1 LIFDIDWWWSFQEE
15 ISEQFDFSKDREAVA
30 SRLISNVKYNSF
42 SIRKR
47 IEDKDLILVGA
58 GLQKDTDIPSSN
70 VIVADGA
77 LRACLERNIIP
88 SLIVT
93 DLDGYIPDIL
103 WARKQGSEIILHA
116 HGDNIAR
123 VFQHLSDI
131 NPNCITT
138 TYPSVSSNCWGGFTD
153 GDRALMMSLSLNCN
167 TIKMIGFDYNI
178 IGNYSGD
185 YSPRK
190 LEKLRWAQKIIETCM
205 GKSNKVIV

>member
-1 LIFDIDWWWSFQEE
+1 MTFDIGWWWKFQEE
-15 ISEQFDFSKDREAVA
+15 ISVQFDFSKIREDVA
-30 SRLISNVKYNSF
+30 SRLVSDTKQNIS
-42 SIRKR
+42 SIRKC
-47 IEDKDLILVGA
+47 IEKKDLILVGA
-58 GLQKDTDIPSSN
+58 GLQKGTDIPSSN

-77 LRACLERNIIP
+77 LRACLEQDILP

-103 WARKQGSEIILHA
+103 WARKKGSKVILHA

-123 VFQHLSDI
+123 VFQYLSDI

-138 TYPSVSSNCWGGFTD
+138 TYPSASSNCWGGFTD

-167 TIKMIGFDYNI
+167 SVKMIGFNYNI

-190 LEKLRWAQKIIETCM
+190 LEKLLWSQKIVEVCIER
-205 GKSNKVIV
+205 SNKILV

>member
-1 LIFDIDWWWSFQEE
+1 MTFDIGWWWKFQEE
-15 ISEQFDFSKDREAVA
+15 ISVQFDFSKIREDVA
-30 SRLISNVKYNSF
+30 SRLVSDIKQNIS
-42 SIRKR
+42 SIREC
-47 IEDKDLILVGA
+47 IEKKDLILVGA
-58 GLQKDTDIPSSN
+58 GLQKGTSIPSSN

-77 LRACLERNIIP
+77 LRACLEQDILP

-103 WARKQGSEIILHA
+103 WARKKGSKVIVHA

-123 VFQHLSDI
+123 VFQYLSDI

-138 TYPSVSSNCWGGFTD
+138 TYPSASSNCWGGFTD

-167 TIKMIGFDYNI
+167 SVKMIGFNYNI

-190 LEKLRWAQKIIETCM
+190 LEKLLWAQKIVEVCIER
-205 GKSNKVIV
+205 SNKILV

>member
-93 DLDGYIPDIL
+93 DLDGYIPDIS

-123 VFQHLSDI
+123 VFQYLSDI

-205 GKSNKVIV
+205 EKSNKVLV

>member
-1 LIFDIDWWWSFQEE
+1 MTFDTGWWWKFQEE
-15 ISEQFDFSKDREAVA
+15 ISVQFGFSKDREDVV
-30 SRLISNVKYNSF
+30 SRLITGLKQNNS
-42 SIRKR
+42 SIRDS
-47 IEDKDLILVGA
+47 IEKKDLVLVGA
-58 GLQKDTDIPSSN
+58 GLQSSIEIPSSN

-77 LRACLERNIIP
+77 LRACLEQDILP

-103 WARKQGSEIILHA
+103 WARKKGSKVILHA

-123 VFQHLSDI
+123 VFQYLSAI

-167 TIKMIGFDYNI
+167 TIRMMGFDYSM
-178 IGNYSGD
+178 IGDYSGD

-190 LEKLRWAQKIIETCM
+190 LEKLAWAQKIVEACIERT
-205 GKSNKVIV
+205 NKIII

>member
-1 LIFDIDWWWSFQEE
+1 MTFDTGWWWKFQEE
-15 ISEQFDFSKDREAVA
+15 ISVQFDFSKIREDVA
-30 SRLISNVKYNSF
+30 SRLVSDTKQNIS
-42 SIRKR
+42 SIRKC
-47 IEDKDLILVGA
+47 IEKKDLILVGA
-58 GLQKDTDIPSSN
+58 GLQKGTDIPSSN

-77 LRACLERNIIP
+77 LRACLEQDILP

-103 WARKQGSEIILHA
+103 WARKKGSKVILHA

-123 VFQHLSDI
+123 VFQYLSDI

-138 TYPSVSSNCWGGFTD
+138 TYPSASSNCWGGFTD

-167 TIKMIGFDYNI
+167 SVKMIGFNYNI

-190 LEKLRWAQKIIETCM
+190 LEKLLWAQKIVEVCIER
-205 GKSNKVIV
+205 SNRIIV

>member
-1 LIFDIDWWWSFQEE
+1 MIFDIDWWWSFQEE

-58 GLQKDTDIPSSN
+58 GLQKDTEIPSSN

-123 VFQHLSDI
+123 VFQYLSDI

-205 GKSNKVIV
+205 EKSNKVLV

>member
-1 LIFDIDWWWSFQEE
+1 LTFDTGWWWKFQEE
-15 ISEQFDFSKDREAVA
+15 ISVQFDFSKIREDVA
-30 SRLISNVKYNSF
+30 SRLVSDIKQNIS
-42 SIRKR
+42 SIREC
-47 IEDKDLILVGA
+47 IEKKDLILVGA
-58 GLQKDTDIPSSN
+58 GLQKGTSIPSSN

-77 LRACLERNIIP
+77 LRACLEQDILP

-103 WARKQGSEIILHA
+103 WARKKGSKVIVHA

-123 VFQHLSDI
+123 VFQYLSDI

-138 TYPSVSSNCWGGFTD
+138 TYPSASSNCWGGFTD

-167 TIKMIGFDYNI
+167 SVKMIGFNYNI

-190 LEKLRWAQKIIETCM
+190 LEKLLWAQKIVEVCIER
-205 GKSNKVIV
+205 SNKILV

>member
-123 VFQHLSDI
+123 VFQYLSDI

-205 GKSNKVIV
+205 EKSNKVLV

>member
-1 LIFDIDWWWSFQEE
+1 MTFDTGWWWKFQEE
-15 ISEQFDFSKDREAVA
+15 ISVQFDFSKIREDVA
-30 SRLISNVKYNSF
+30 SRLVSDIKQNIS
-42 SIRKR
+42 SIREC
-47 IEDKDLILVGA
+47 IEKKDLILVGA
-58 GLQKDTDIPSSN
+58 GLQKGTSIPSSN

-77 LRACLERNIIP
+77 LRACLEQDILP

-103 WARKQGSEIILHA
+103 WARKKGSKVILHA

-123 VFQHLSDI
+123 VFQYLSDI

-138 TYPSVSSNCWGGFTD
+138 TYPSASSNCWGGFTD
-153 GDRALMMSLSLNCN
+153 GDRALMMSLSLNCYSV
-167 TIKMIGFDYNI
+167 KMIGFNYNI

-190 LEKLRWAQKIIETCM
+190 LEKLLWAQKIVEVCIER
-205 GKSNKVIV
+205 SNKILV

>member
-123 VFQHLSDI
+123 VFQYLSDI

>member
-1 LIFDIDWWWSFQEE
+1 MTFDTGWWWKFQEE
-15 ISEQFDFSKDREAVA
+15 ISVQFDFSKIREDVA
-30 SRLISNVKYNSF
+30 SRLVSDIKQNIS
-42 SIRKR
+42 SIREC
-47 IEDKDLILVGA
+47 IEKKDLILVGA
-58 GLQKDTDIPSSN
+58 GLQKGTSIPSSN

-77 LRACLERNIIP
+77 LRACLEQDILP

-103 WARKQGSEIILHA
+103 WARKKGSKVILHA

-123 VFQHLSDI
+123 VFQYLSDI

-138 TYPSVSSNCWGGFTD
+138 TYPSASSNCWGGFTD

-167 TIKMIGFDYNI
+167 SVKMIGFNYNI
-178 IGNYSGD
+178 IGKYSGD

-190 LEKLRWAQKIIETCM
+190 LEKLLWAQKIVEVCIER
-205 GKSNKVIV
+205 SNKILV

>member
-1 LIFDIDWWWSFQEE
+1 MTFDIDWWWSFQEE

-30 SRLISNVKYNSF
+30 SRLISNVKHNSF

-123 VFQHLSDI
+123 VFQYLSDI

-205 GKSNKVIV
+205 EKSNKVIV

>member
-1 LIFDIDWWWSFQEE
+1 MTFDTGWWWKFQEE
-15 ISEQFDFSKDREAVA
+15 ISVQFDFSKIREDVA
-30 SRLISNVKYNSF
+30 SRLVSDIKQNIS
-42 SIRKR
+42 SIREC
-47 IEDKDLILVGA
+47 IEKKDLILVGA
-58 GLQKDTDIPSSN
+58 GLQKGTSIPSSN

-77 LRACLERNIIP
+77 LRACLEQDILP

-103 WARKQGSEIILHA
+103 WARKKGSKVIVHA

-123 VFQHLSDI
+123 VFQYLSDI

-138 TYPSVSSNCWGGFTD
+138 TYPSASSNCWGGFTD

-167 TIKMIGFDYNI
+167 SVKMIGFNYNI

-190 LEKLRWAQKIIETCM
+190 LEKLLWAQKIVEVCIER
-205 GKSNKVIV
+205 SNKILV

>member
-1 LIFDIDWWWSFQEE
+1 MTFDIGWWWKFQEE
-15 ISEQFDFSKDREAVA
+15 ISVQFDFSKIREDVA
-30 SRLISNVKYNSF
+30 SRLVSDTKQNIS
-42 SIRKR
+42 SIREC
-47 IEDKDLILVGA
+47 IEKKDLILVGA
-58 GLQKDTDIPSSN
+58 GLQKGTSIPSSN

-77 LRACLERNIIP
+77 LRACLEQDILP

-103 WARKQGSEIILHA
+103 WARKKGSKVILHA

-123 VFQHLSDI
+123 VFQYLSDI

-138 TYPSVSSNCWGGFTD
+138 TYPSASSNCWGGFTD

-167 TIKMIGFDYNI
+167 SVKMIGFNYNI

-190 LEKLRWAQKIIETCM
+190 LEKLLWAQKIVEVCIER
-205 GKSNKVIV
+205 SNKILV

>member
-1 LIFDIDWWWSFQEE
+1 MTFDTGWWWKFQEE
-15 ISEQFDFSKDREAVA
+15 ISVQFDFSKIREDVA
-30 SRLISNVKYNSF
+30 SRLVSDTKQNIS
-42 SIRKR
+42 SIRKC
-47 IEDKDLILVGA
+47 IEKKDLILVGA
-58 GLQKDTDIPSSN
+58 GLQKGTDIPSSN

-77 LRACLERNIIP
+77 LRACLEQDILP

-103 WARKQGSEIILHA
+103 WARKKGSKVILHA

-123 VFQHLSDI
+123 VFQYLSDI

-138 TYPSVSSNCWGGFTD
+138 TYPSASSNCWGGFTD

-167 TIKMIGFDYNI
+167 SVKMIGFNYNI

-190 LEKLRWAQKIIETCM
+190 LEKLLWSQKIVEVCIER
-205 GKSNKVIV
+205 SNKILV

>member
-1 LIFDIDWWWSFQEE
+1 LTFDIGWWWKFQEE
-15 ISEQFDFSKDREAVA
+15 ISVQFDFSKIREDVA
-30 SRLISNVKYNSF
+30 SRLVSDTKQNIS
-42 SIRKR
+42 SIRKC
-47 IEDKDLILVGA
+47 IEKKDLILVGA
-58 GLQKDTDIPSSN
+58 GLQKGTDIPSSN

-77 LRACLERNIIP
+77 LRACLEQDILP

-103 WARKQGSEIILHA
+103 WARKKGSKVILHA

-123 VFQHLSDI
+123 VFQYLSDI

-138 TYPSVSSNCWGGFTD
+138 TYPSASSNCWGGFTD

-167 TIKMIGFDYNI
+167 SVKMIGFNYNI

-190 LEKLRWAQKIIETCM
+190 LEKLLWSQKIVEVCIER
-205 GKSNKVIV
+205 SNKILV

>member
-1 LIFDIDWWWSFQEE
+1 MTFDIGWWWKFQEE
-15 ISEQFDFSKDREAVA
+15 ISVQFDFSKIREDVA
-30 SRLISNVKYNSF
+30 SRLVSDIKQNIS
-42 SIRKR
+42 SIREC
-47 IEDKDLILVGA
+47 IEKKDLILVGA
-58 GLQKDTDIPSSN
+58 GLQKGTSIPSSN

-77 LRACLERNIIP
+77 LRACLEQDILP

-103 WARKQGSEIILHA
+103 WARKKGSKVILHA

-123 VFQHLSDI
+123 VFQYLSDI

-138 TYPSVSSNCWGGFTD
+138 TYPSASSNCWGGFTD

-167 TIKMIGFDYNI
+167 SVKMIGFNYNI

-190 LEKLRWAQKIIETCM
+190 LEKLLWAQKIVEVCIER
-205 GKSNKVIV
+205 SNKILV

>member
-1 LIFDIDWWWSFQEE
+1 LTFDTGWWWKFQEE
-15 ISEQFDFSKDREAVA
+15 ISVQFDFSKIREDVA
-30 SRLISNVKYNSF
+30 SRLVSDIKQNIS
-42 SIRKR
+42 SIREC
-47 IEDKDLILVGA
+47 IEKKDLILVGA
-58 GLQKDTDIPSSN
+58 GLQKGTSIPSSN

-77 LRACLERNIIP
+77 LRACLEQDILP

-103 WARKQGSEIILHA
+103 WARKKGSKVILHA

-123 VFQHLSDI
+123 VFQYLSDI

-138 TYPSVSSNCWGGFTD
+138 TYPSASSNCWGGFTD

-167 TIKMIGFDYNI
+167 SVKMIGFNYNI

-190 LEKLRWAQKIIETCM
+190 LEKLLWAQKIVEVCIER
-205 GKSNKVIV
+205 SNRIIV

>member
-1 LIFDIDWWWSFQEE
+1 LTFDTGWWWKFQEE
-15 ISEQFDFSKDREAVA
+15 ISVQFDFSKIREDVA
-30 SRLISNVKYNSF
+30 SRLVSDTKQNIS
-42 SIRKR
+42 SIRKC
-47 IEDKDLILVGA
+47 IEKKDLILVGA
-58 GLQKDTDIPSSN
+58 GLQKGTDIPSSN

-77 LRACLERNIIP
+77 LRACLEQDILP

-103 WARKQGSEIILHA
+103 WARKKGSKVILHA

-123 VFQHLSDI
+123 VFQYLSDI

-138 TYPSVSSNCWGGFTD
+138 TYPSASSNCWGGFTD

-167 TIKMIGFDYNI
+167 SVKMIGFNYNI

-190 LEKLRWAQKIIETCM
+190 LEKLLWSQKIVEVCIER
-205 GKSNKVIV
+205 SNKILV

>member
-1 LIFDIDWWWSFQEE
+1 MTFDIGWWWKFQEE
-15 ISEQFDFSKDREAVA
+15 ISVQFDFSKIREDVA
-30 SRLISNVKYNSF
+30 SRLVSDTKQNIS
-42 SIRKR
+42 SIRKC
-47 IEDKDLILVGA
+47 IEKKDLILVGA
-58 GLQKDTDIPSSN
+58 GLQKGADIPSSN

-77 LRACLERNIIP
+77 LRACLEQDILP

-103 WARKQGSEIILHA
+103 WARKKGSKVILHA

-123 VFQHLSDI
+123 VFQYLSDI
-131 NPNCITT
+131 KPNCITT
-138 TYPSVSSNCWGGFTD
+138 TYPSASSNCWGGFTD

-167 TIKMIGFDYNI
+167 SVKMIGFNYNI

-190 LEKLRWAQKIIETCM
+190 LEKLLWAQKIVEVCIER
-205 GKSNKVIV
+205 SNKILV